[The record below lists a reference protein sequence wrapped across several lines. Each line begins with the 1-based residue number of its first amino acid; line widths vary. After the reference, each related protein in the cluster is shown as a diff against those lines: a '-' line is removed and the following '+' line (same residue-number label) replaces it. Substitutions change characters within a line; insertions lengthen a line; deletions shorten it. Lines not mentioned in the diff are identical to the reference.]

1 VASAR
6 LVWDGDFMQILNNE
20 DVRAAPASA
29 VVAAAREA
37 LLQAGRRELVAPP
50 RGRIELGSV
59 DYVFTAG
66 ALADGTS
73 GFRAYRAG
81 QPAGD
86 QLVAVWD
93 ALGCLTGVVVGDEL
107 GARRTGALGAVAVD
121 ALARTDAHTLGLVG
135 TGRQAWTQ
143 LWAVAAVRDLKQV
156 RVYSRSKQHREDFA
170 ARARAELGLVAST
183 SSDAATAVRD
193 ADIVVLATRSTE
205 PVIEAADVAIGAHV
219 TTVGPKFRDSH
230 EAPLQLLTAA
240 AVLTCDSPAQA
251 AAYPEPFIID
261 STSLVSLADVLLGVA
276 PGRRSRDDITV
287 HCSVGLAGSEVLL
300 AQHLLT
306 SA

>member
-1 VASAR
+1 MRV
-6 LVWDGDFMQILNNE
+6 LDDD
-20 DVRAAPASA
+20 DVRAAPAST

-37 LLQAGRRELVAPP
+37 LLQAGRGELAAPP
-50 RGRIELGSV
+50 RARTELGSV

-66 ALADGTS
+66 GLADGTS

-93 ALGCLTGVVVGDEL
+93 AAGRLTGVVVGDEL
-107 GARRTGALGAVAVD
+107 GARRTGALGAVAVG
-121 ALARTDAHTLGLVG
+121 ALSRPDAHTLGLVG

-143 LWAVAAVRDLKQV
+143 LWAVAAVRELTQV
-156 RVYSRSKQHREDFA
+156 RVYSPTEQHRTDFA
-170 ARARAELGLVAST
+170 ARARAELDLAASAT
-183 SSDAATAVRD
+183 SDAAAAVHD

-205 PVIEAADVAIGAHV
+205 PVIDATDIAAGAHV
-219 TTVGPKFRDSH
+219 TTVGPKSRDGH
-230 EAPLQLLTAA
+230 EAPAQLLTAA
-240 AVLTCDSPAQA
+240 AVRTCDSPAQA
-251 AAYPEPFIID
+251 AAYAEPFFTD
-261 STSLVSLADVLLGVA
+261 PASLVSLAEVLLGAA
-276 PGRRSRDDITV
+276 PGRRTSDDITV

-300 AQHLLT
+300 AQRLLT